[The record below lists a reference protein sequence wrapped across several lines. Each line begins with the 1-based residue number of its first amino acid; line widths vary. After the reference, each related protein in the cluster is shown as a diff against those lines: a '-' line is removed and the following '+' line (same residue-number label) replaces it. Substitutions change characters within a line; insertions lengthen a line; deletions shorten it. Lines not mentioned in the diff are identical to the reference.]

1 MAKVSSQPLQP
12 NPFATYRDPNT
23 GLWLIVQGNAPKT
36 QTESTMKENQNPCT
50 TSAEKREG

>member
-36 QTESTMKENQNPCT
+36 HTESTIRENPCT